1 MRIADLDMLS
11 CNFVDVQNFPTTTKN
26 VTLIQSA
33 KNYDFNYDM
42 SEYYN
47 DLTTSSLLLDDH
59 LRASFR
65 NQNLH
70 VSSVSLRE
78 KLLSESEPQ
87 DYMCLYEDQCNAA
100 ECDCCVF
107 QHCHCRSICPRQCR
121 CYYDA
126 SLKQNVIDCSNQNL
140 IDIPNESPIE
150 SATDMRLSANN
161 FQLIKSHSF
170 FGYGQLKY
178 LYLQSNR
185 ISYLASDAFDD
196 LRFTLK
202 LLNLE
207 NNQLNYLNGDEFN
220 GLTELNI
227 LLLSRNPIKDIDNI
241 FFIKSTHLPNLRLVF
256 MSQTK
261 LSESKLSQLEA
272 YSKES
277 TNVTFKYKLI
287 GSAANYKKSS
297 NRLG

>member
-1 MRIADLDMLS
+1 MLS
-11 CNFVDVQNFPTTTKN
+11 CNFIDVQNFPKN
-26 VTLIQSA
+26 STLIQST
-33 KNYDFNYDM
+33 KTYDYNFDM

-47 DLTTSSLLLDDH
+47 DLSTSSIFLDEQ
-59 LRASFR
+59 LKASFQ
-65 NQNLH
+65 NQNIH
-70 VSSVSLRE
+70 VNNIALRE
-78 KLLSESEPQ
+78 KLLSESDIQ
-87 DYMCLYEDQCNAA
+87 DFMCVYEDQCNPN
-100 ECDCCVF
+100 ECDCCGF
-107 QHCHCRSICPRQCR
+107 QHCHCRSMCPRQCR

-126 SLKQNVIDCSNQNL
+126 SLKQNIIDCSNQNL

-150 SATDMRLSANN
+150 SATDMRLSSNN

-196 LRFTLK
+196 LRFSLK

-241 FFIKSTHLPNLRLVF
+241 YFIKSKYLPNLRLVF

-261 LSESKLSQLEA
+261 LSPNKLNQLEA

-277 TNVTFKYKLI
+277 TNVTFKHKLI
-287 GSAANYKKSS
+287 SYISNKKLTT
-297 NRLG
+297 RIK